1 MTTLSSTE
9 GWAILAA
16 FGLLSY
22 GLSWASRHGVSR
34 TRREFLLVNR
44 DVGWRRGSLSIAATW
59 IWAPALFVA
68 AQQGYMHG
76 WVGVF
81 WFTVPNVACLLFFG
95 WFAARARRIFPNGY
109 TASDMARQG
118 YSSRVQRLYLG
129 AFAGLAVCSF
139 AVQLLAGGLVV
150 STLTGI
156 PFLAV
161 TMALTL
167 IALSYSLY
175 NGLNSAIITDYFQ
188 MLVLVV
194 VGVGL
199 AAWVALEAGGS
210 TIAAGLNGI
219 GGDYTSLTSGPG
231 AALFWSFGLSTTIG
245 LLSGPFGDQS
255 FWQRAWAAR
264 DGEVQRSFTVGAL
277 VFAIV
282 PVSMACLGFAAAGA
296 GLSVSN
302 PQLTNLEAVLNW
314 LPFWV
319 VLPFLLYVLAGLVST
334 LSSVLAAVSSLAGYD
349 LTGEHQSDATAIRN
363 ARLSMLALAA
373 VGFGIANLPGIA
385 IVQLFIFYGT
395 LRASTL
401 IPTVAMLLS
410 RRRLSEAGAFYG
422 IVAALAVGVPMSAY
436 GNLNEVV
443 PMIWGASLT
452 VIGLSGLGVALGT
465 LIERRR
471 GEVHPPLVE
480 QERVSVAG

>member
-16 FGLLSY
+16 FGLLSFA
-22 GLSWASRHGVSR
+22 LSWFSRHGIKR
-34 TRREFLLVNR
+34 TRNEFLLVNR
-44 DVGWRRGSLSIAATW
+44 DVGWRRGSFSIAATW

-68 AQQGYMHG
+68 AQQGYQHG

-81 WFTVPNVACLLFFG
+81 WFTVPNVACLLIFG
-95 WFAARARRIFPNGY
+95 WFAARARRIFPNGF

-118 YSSRVQRLYLG
+118 YSNRVQRMYLL
-129 AFAGLAVCSF
+129 AFTGLAVCSF

-156 PFLAV
+156 PFLPI
-161 TMALTL
+161 TLALTA

-175 NGLNSAIITDYFQ
+175 NGLNSAIVTDYFQ
-188 MLVLVV
+188 MSVLVI

-199 AAWVALEAGGS
+199 AGWVILEAGGS
-210 TIAAGLNGI
+210 TITAGMNGV
-219 GGDYTSLTSGPG
+219 GGDFTSLTSGPG
-231 AALFWSFGLSTTIG
+231 AALFWSFGLSTTVG

-264 DGEVQRSFTVGAL
+264 DGEVQKSFTVGAF
-277 VFAIV
+277 VFALV
-282 PVSMACLGFAAAGA
+282 PISMACLGFAAAGA
-296 GLSVSN
+296 GLQVSD
-302 PQLTNLEAVLNW
+302 PQLTNLTAILNW
-314 LPFWV
+314 LPAWV
-319 VLPFLLYVLAGLVST
+319 VLPFLLYVLAGLIST

-349 LTGEHQSDATAIRN
+349 LTGQHATDARSIRN
-363 ARLSMLALAA
+363 SRLSMFALALL
-373 VGFGIANLPGIA
+373 GLGIANVPGIA

-401 IPTVAMLLS
+401 IPTVAMLLT
-410 RRRLSEAGAFYG
+410 RRRLSEAGSFWG
-422 IVAALAVGVPMSAY
+422 IVAALVVGVPMSAY
-436 GNLNEVV
+436 GNLNTIV
-443 PMIWGASLT
+443 PMIWGSSLM
-452 VIGLSGLGVALGT
+452 VIGLSGAGVLIGT

-471 GEVHPPLVE
+471 GVEHGPLVE
-480 QERVSVAG
+480 ERVGVAG

>member
-1 MTTLSSTE
+1 MTVLSQAE

-16 FGLLSY
+16 FGVLSFA
-22 GLSWASRHGVSR
+22 LSWFSRHGVQR
-34 TRREFLLVNR
+34 TRNEFLLVNR
-44 DVGWRRGSLSIAATW
+44 DVGWRRGSFSIAATW

-81 WFTVPNVACLLFFG
+81 WFTVPNVACLLIFG
-95 WFAARARRIFPNGY
+95 WFAARARRIFPNGF

-118 YSSRVQRLYLG
+118 YSTRVQRMYLL
-129 AFAGLAVCSF
+129 AFTGLAVCAF

-150 STLTGI
+150 SVLTGI
-156 PFLAV
+156 PFLPI
-161 TMALTL
+161 TLALTL

-175 NGLNSAIITDYFQ
+175 NGLNSAIVTDYFQ
-188 MLVLVV
+188 MTVLAV

-199 AAWVALEAGGS
+199 AGWVILEAGGS
-210 TIAAGLNGI
+210 TITAGMNGV

-231 AALFWSFGLSTTIG
+231 AALFWSFGLSTTVG

-255 FWQRAWAAR
+255 FWQRTWAAR
-264 DGEVQRSFTVGAL
+264 EGEVQRSFTVGAL
-277 VFAIV
+277 VFALV
-282 PVSMACLGFAAAGA
+282 PLSMACLGFAAAGA
-296 GLSVSN
+296 GLTVSN
-302 PQLTNLEAVLNW
+302 PQLTSLEAVLNW
-314 LPFWV
+314 LPVWV
-319 VLPFLLYVLAGLVST
+319 VLPFLLYVLAGLIST
-334 LSSVLAAVSSLAGYD
+334 LSSVLSAVSSLAGHD
-349 LTGEHQSDATAIRN
+349 LTSDRTDARSIRN
-363 ARLSMLALAA
+363 ARLSMFVLALL
-373 VGFGIANLPGIA
+373 GLGIANVPGIA

-410 RRRLSEAGAFYG
+410 RRRLSEAGAFWG
-422 IVAALAVGVPMSAY
+422 IVVALAVGVPMSAY

-443 PMIWGASLT
+443 PMIWGASLA
-452 VIGLSGLGVALGT
+452 VIGLSGLGVLVGT

-471 GEVHPPLVE
+471 GVE
-480 QERVSVAG
+480 HGRLIEESERGVSV